1 MKRIEQIVVI
11 FIAAALAIPSYWF
24 FWTLA
29 GGGGYNK
36 RIKPMKNSRKLDSP
50 KRPIIEKK
58 KKRLVNS
65 DSHDNANS
73 DVLVSAVIS
82 PYLLTHLHHILQQ
95 SEYYAQKDGRKSHA
109 ANFAKLRKVLCLDA
123 RSMADA
129 SAKEIK
135 DVDNDLSNNKYN
147 EQNVA

>member
-1 MKRIEQIVVI
+1 
-11 FIAAALAIPSYWF
+11 
-24 FWTLA
+24 
-29 GGGGYNK
+29 
-36 RIKPMKNSRKLDSP
+36 MKNSRKLDSP
-50 KRPIIEKK
+50 KRSIIDKK

-65 DSHDNANS
+65 DSHDTENS

-95 SEYYAQKDGRKSHA
+95 SEYFAQKDGRKSHA

-147 EQNVA
+147 EQSVAWGNNLLIHRF

>member
-1 MKRIEQIVVI
+1 
-11 FIAAALAIPSYWF
+11 
-24 FWTLA
+24 
-29 GGGGYNK
+29 
-36 RIKPMKNSRKLDSP
+36 MKNSRKLDSP
-50 KRPIIEKK
+50 KRSIIDKK

-65 DSHDNANS
+65 YSQDNENS

-82 PYLLTHLHHILQQ
+82 PYLLTHLHHVLQQ

-129 SAKEIK
+129 SAKEIN
-135 DVDNDLSNNKYN
+135 DTENDLSFNKFN

>member
-1 MKRIEQIVVI
+1 
-11 FIAAALAIPSYWF
+11 
-24 FWTLA
+24 
-29 GGGGYNK
+29 
-36 RIKPMKNSRKLDSP
+36 MKNSRKIDSS
-50 KRPIIEKK
+50 KRSIIDKP

-65 DSHDNANS
+65 DSQDNENS

-95 SEYYAQKDGRKSHA
+95 SEYYTQKDGRKSHA

>member
-1 MKRIEQIVVI
+1 
-11 FIAAALAIPSYWF
+11 
-24 FWTLA
+24 
-29 GGGGYNK
+29 
-36 RIKPMKNSRKLDSP
+36 MKNSRKLDASH
-50 KRPIIEKK
+50 RATIEKK
-58 KKRLVNS
+58 KKRLSQYDSLNS
-65 DSHDNANS
+65 ENS

-82 PYLLTHLHHILQQ
+82 PYLLTHLHQILQR
-95 SEYYAQKDGRKSHA
+95 SEYYAQKDGRISHA

-135 DVDNDLSNNKYN
+135 DTDHDFSINKNN

>member
-1 MKRIEQIVVI
+1 
-11 FIAAALAIPSYWF
+11 
-24 FWTLA
+24 
-29 GGGGYNK
+29 
-36 RIKPMKNSRKLDSP
+36 MKNSRKIDSP
-50 KRPIIEKK
+50 KRSIIDKP

-65 DSHDNANS
+65 DSLDNENS

-129 SAKEIK
+129 SAKEIQ
-135 DVDNDLSNNKYN
+135 DADNDLSINKYN
-147 EQNVA
+147 EQNVAWGNNLLVNRF

>member
-1 MKRIEQIVVI
+1 
-11 FIAAALAIPSYWF
+11 
-24 FWTLA
+24 
-29 GGGGYNK
+29 
-36 RIKPMKNSRKLDSP
+36 MKNSRKLDSP
-50 KRPIIEKK
+50 KRSIIEKK
-58 KKRLVNS
+58 KRKIMKS
-65 DSHDNANS
+65 DSFSGENN

-82 PYLLTHLHHILQQ
+82 PYLLTHLHQTLQR

-135 DVDNDLSNNKYN
+135 ETDIDLSINKYN
-147 EQNVA
+147 EKNVA

>member
-1 MKRIEQIVVI
+1 MPLSINC
-11 FIAAALAIPSYWF
+11 FCC
-24 FWTLA
+24 
-29 GGGGYNK
+29 
-36 RIKPMKNSRKLDSP
+36 PMKNSRKLDSP
-50 KRPIIEKK
+50 ERSIIDKK
-58 KKRLVNS
+58 KKKLVNNYPN
-65 DSHDNANS
+65 DNENS

-82 PYLLTHLHHILQQ
+82 PYLLTHLHQILQQ

-129 SAKEIK
+129 SAKEII
-135 DVDNDLSNNKYN
+135 DSDNDLSINKYN

>member
-1 MKRIEQIVVI
+1 MSVSII
-11 FIAAALAIPSYWF
+11 FFI
-24 FWTLA
+24 
-29 GGGGYNK
+29 
-36 RIKPMKNSRKLDSP
+36 PMKNTRKIDSSQ
-50 KRPIIEKK
+50 RSTIDNK

-65 DSHDNANS
+65 DSLDNENS

-82 PYLLTHLHHILQQ
+82 PYLLTHLHQILQQ

-135 DVDNDLSNNKYN
+135 DTDNDLSINKYN

>member
-1 MKRIEQIVVI
+1 
-11 FIAAALAIPSYWF
+11 
-24 FWTLA
+24 
-29 GGGGYNK
+29 
-36 RIKPMKNSRKLDSP
+36 MKNSRKLDSP
-50 KRPIIEKK
+50 KRSIIDKK

-65 DSHDNANS
+65 DSLDNENS

-95 SEYYAQKDGRKSHA
+95 SENYAQKNGRKSHA

-135 DVDNDLSNNKYN
+135 DADNDLSFNKYN

>member
-1 MKRIEQIVVI
+1 
-11 FIAAALAIPSYWF
+11 
-24 FWTLA
+24 
-29 GGGGYNK
+29 
-36 RIKPMKNSRKLDSP
+36 MKNSRKINASP
-50 KRPIIEKK
+50 RSKTDNKK
-58 KKRLVNS
+58 KKLIQSESLN
-65 DSHDNANS
+65 NENS

-82 PYLLTHLHHILQQ
+82 PYLLTHLHQILQR
-95 SEYYAQKDGRKSHA
+95 SEYYAQKDGRISHA

-135 DVDNDLSNNKYN
+135 DTDYDLSKKKYN

>member
-1 MKRIEQIVVI
+1 
-11 FIAAALAIPSYWF
+11 
-24 FWTLA
+24 
-29 GGGGYNK
+29 
-36 RIKPMKNSRKLDSP
+36 MKNSRKIDPSS
-50 KRPIIEKK
+50 RSIIDKK
-58 KKRLVNS
+58 KMVS
-65 DSHDNANS
+65 TDSFTYENS

-82 PYLLTHLHHILQQ
+82 PYLLTHLHQILQQ

-135 DVDNDLSNNKYN
+135 DNDNDLSINEYN
-147 EQNVA
+147 EKNVAWSHNLYIWIFKTHV

>member
-1 MKRIEQIVVI
+1 
-11 FIAAALAIPSYWF
+11 
-24 FWTLA
+24 
-29 GGGGYNK
+29 
-36 RIKPMKNSRKLDSP
+36 MKNSRKLDSSQ
-50 KRPIIEKK
+50 RSIIDKK
-58 KKRLVNS
+58 KKKLIQADYSN
-65 DSHDNANS
+65 NENS

-82 PYLLTHLHHILQQ
+82 PYLLTHLHQILQR

-135 DVDNDLSNNKYN
+135 DNDNDLSINNFNK
-147 EQNVA
+147 QNVA

>member
-1 MKRIEQIVVI
+1 MPVSINC
-11 FIAAALAIPSYWF
+11 FYC
-24 FWTLA
+24 
-29 GGGGYNK
+29 
-36 RIKPMKNSRKLDSP
+36 PMKNSSKLDSP
-50 KRPIIEKK
+50 KRSIIDKK

-65 DSHDNANS
+65 DSHDTENS

-82 PYLLTHLHHILQQ
+82 PYLLTHLHHVLQQ
-95 SEYYAQKDGRKSHA
+95 SEYYAHKDGRKSHA

-123 RSMADA
+123 RSMVDA

-135 DVDNDLSNNKYN
+135 DTDNDLSIKKYN

>member
-1 MKRIEQIVVI
+1 
-11 FIAAALAIPSYWF
+11 
-24 FWTLA
+24 
-29 GGGGYNK
+29 
-36 RIKPMKNSRKLDSP
+36 MKNSRRLDSP
-50 KRPIIEKK
+50 KRSIIEKK
-58 KKRLVNS
+58 KKKLVNT
-65 DSHDNANS
+65 DLQNQENT

-82 PYLLTHLHHILQQ
+82 PYLLTHLHQILQQ
-95 SEYYAQKDGRKSHA
+95 SEYYAKKDGRKSHA

-135 DVDNDLSNNKYN
+135 DIDNDLSINKYN